1 MEEAFQRGWSIT
13 ASNAAETELDEDTLL
28 VLSLSSKKSVPPP
41 RDGLG
46 GFLMG
51 SHTPLHLPCIVIIFF
66 FFFKRPSAPLHAEFL
81 EGRDGVF
88 LINDMELNAMHLVV
102 LILVHTYSH
111 PDPNIPAL
119 SEALNVIPKS

>member
-41 RDGLG
+41 RDGLV

-66 FFFKRPSAPLHAEFL
+66 FF
-81 EGRDGVF
+81 
-88 LINDMELNAMHLVV
+88 
-102 LILVHTYSH
+102 
-111 PDPNIPAL
+111 
-119 SEALNVIPKS
+119 LNVHLPHCTPNSLRAGMVSFSLMTWSSMPCT